1 MAGGRLFTL
10 SDAGLEVNA
19 LCQVE
24 ECPQRYAHR
33 MATQIAVRIPD
44 SALAAMD
51 DAIRAG
57 RFESRA
63 AAVREGLQRLLHEER
78 EREIAEDYRRAYTER
93 PEEEAVGEA
102 GLTLMAESIAELEK
116 GSRNHP

>member
-1 MAGGRLFTL
+1 
-10 SDAGLEVNA
+10 
-19 LCQVE
+19 
-24 ECPQRYAHR
+24 

-78 EREIAEDYRRAYTER
+78 EREIAEDYRRAYTDR